1 MTTPLFTSP
10 LKDGL
15 ERFLQFK
22 RAAGCRYRDEARA
35 LGCLDRFL
43 GRYLAGKDPVI
54 TLEVVRAYVAEADR
68 RSDKTRENRL
78 GLIREVCRFLAIEDP
93 RTAIPPRGFLKITRR
108 RYVQRILTRQE
119 GRRFLMACASFPRAR
134 CSPLRGV
141 VHGTALTLLYVAG
154 LRLGEALR
162 LTIGDVDLS
171 GGLLQVRHT
180 KFGKS
185 RLVPIGP
192 DMVRRLDECGRSV
205 EQRLGS
211 RLSTACFFVGPTGRS
226 ISPGALRDSFR
237 EVLARAAI
245 APAGAGRRPRL
256 HDLRGTFAVHRLL
269 RWYEQDA
276 DLGAKLPLL
285 ATYLGHVGL
294 QSTQRYLQLAEDLL
308 GEVTRRHEAR
318 FGHLITDEPE
328 GGPHEIT

>member
-1 MTTPLFTSP
+1 
-10 LKDGL
+10 
-15 ERFLQFK
+15 
-22 RAAGCRYRDEARA
+22 
-35 LGCLDRFL
+35 LGGLDRFL
-43 GRYLAGKDPVI
+43 GRYLAGRAPVI

-78 GLIREVCRFLAIEDP
+78 GLIRELCRFLAIEDP
-93 RTAIPPRGFLKITRR
+93 RTAIPPRNFLKIRR
-108 RYVQRILTRQE
+108 RCYVQRILTREE

-162 LTIGDVDLS
+162 LTIGDIDLS
-171 GGLLQVRHT
+171 GGLLHVRGT
-180 KFGKS
+180 KYGKS
-185 RLVPIGP
+185 RQVPIGS
-192 DMVRRLDECGRSV
+192 DMVERLHECSRSV

-211 RLSTACFFVGPTGRS
+211 RPGTARFFAGPTGKPVS
-226 ISPGALRDSFR
+226 SSALRDSFR
-237 EVLARAAI
+237 DVLARAAI

-276 DLGAKLPLL
+276 DLNAKLPLL
-285 ATYLGHVGL
+285 VTYLGHVGL
-294 QSTQRYLQLAEDLL
+294 EGSQRYLQLAQDLF
-308 GEVTRRHEAR
+308 GEVTRRHQAR
-318 FGHLITDEPE
+318 FGHLITE
-328 GGPHEIT
+328 GREDSPHEIP

>member
-1 MTTPLFTSP
+1 MTTPTFTSP
-10 LKDGL
+10 LKDPL

-35 LGCLDRFL
+35 LGGLDRFL

-78 GLIREVCRFLAIEDP
+78 VLIREFCRFLAIEDP
-93 RTAIPPRGFLKITRR
+93 RTAIPPRGLLKIPRR
-108 RYVQRILTRQE
+108 RYVQRILTREE
-119 GRRFLMACASFPRAR
+119 GRRFLTACASFPRAR

-154 LRLGEALR
+154 VRLGEALR

-171 GGLLQVRHT
+171 GGLLQVHRT

-185 RLVPIGP
+185 RLVPIGL
-192 DMVRRLDECGRSV
+192 DRVRKLRECGEAV

-211 RLSTACFFVGPTGRS
+211 RPGTARFFVGPTGRP
-226 ISPGALRDSFR
+226 ISSTALRASFR
-237 EVLARAAI
+237 QVLARAAI
-245 APAGAGRRPRL
+245 APAGSGRRPRL

-276 DLGAKLPLL
+276 DLEAKLPLL
-285 ATYLGHVGL
+285 TTYLGHVGL
-294 QSTQRYLQLAEDLL
+294 GSSQRYLQLAEDLL